1 MYKIIIKPF
10 FKTLLIII
18 ISYFFFFESIAQ
30 ESDYFEYQNEI
41 LWGINKNTN
50 GGLIGG
56 INLKFGNKIKDNT
69 YRIYGIEIVNVKH
82 PKEYK
87 YTSPFGG
94 DNFIWAKQNTMYS
107 IRIQYGI
114 EKSIFNKKDENGIQI
129 NAHLSGG
136 PGLGFLVPYYIR
148 YNRNNSVVI
157 EAFDSNIHNFNNV
170 IGTAGFLEGINE
182 AKIRPGV
189 NLKSAINFEFGSMKK
204 GSIALEVGF
213 LAEAFTKKMIIMPT
227 VKNKSIFTS
236 AFITLFYGRK
246 WK

>member
-1 MYKIIIKPF
+1 MKTY
-10 FKTLLIII
+10 FKTSLIII
-18 ISYFFFFESIAQ
+18 TSYLFYFESRSQ

-107 IRIQYGI
+107 LRMQYGI
-114 EKSIFNKKDENGIQI
+114 EKSILLTKDVSQTV
-129 NAHLSGG
+129 SKCG
-136 PGLGFLVPYYIR
+136 PRQCAQSPP
-148 YNRNNSVVI
+148 S
-157 EAFDSNIHNFNNV
+157 
-170 IGTAGFLEGINE
+170 
-182 AKIRPGV
+182 
-189 NLKSAINFEFGSMKK
+189 LKQHGE
-204 GSIALEVGF
+204 L
-213 LAEAFTKKMIIMPT
+213 L
-227 VKNKSIFTS
+227 
-236 AFITLFYGRK
+236 
-246 WK
+246 

>member
-1 MYKIIIKPF
+1 MKTY
-10 FKTLLIII
+10 FKTSLIII
-18 ISYFFFFESIAQ
+18 TLYLFYFESRAQ

-107 IRIQYGI
+107 LRMQYGI

-148 YNRNNSVVI
+148 YNRNNAVVI

-182 AKIRPGV
+182 AKIRPGI

-204 GSIALEVGF
+204 GSLTLEVAF
-213 LAEAFTKKMIIMPT
+213 LAEAFTNKMIIMAT
-227 VKNKSIFTS
+227 VKNNSIFTS

>member
-1 MYKIIIKPF
+1 MKTY
-10 FKTLLIII
+10 FKTSLIII
-18 ISYFFFFESIAQ
+18 TSYLFYFESRAQ

-56 INLKFGNKIKDNT
+56 INLKFGNKIKDNK

-107 IRIQYGI
+107 LRMQYGI

-136 PGLGFLVPYYIR
+136 PGLGVLVPYYIR
-148 YNRNNSVVI
+148 YNRNNAVVI

-182 AKIRPGV
+182 AKIRPGI

-227 VKNKSIFTS
+227 VKNKLIFTS

>member
-1 MYKIIIKPF
+1 MKTY
-10 FKTLLIII
+10 FKTSLIII
-18 ISYFFFFESIAQ
+18 TSYLFYFESRAQ

-107 IRIQYGI
+107 LRMQYGI

-148 YNRNNSVVI
+148 YNRNNAVVI

-182 AKIRPGV
+182 TKIRPGI

>member
-1 MYKIIIKPF
+1 MKTY
-10 FKTLLIII
+10 FKTSLIII
-18 ISYFFFFESIAQ
+18 TSYLFYLESRAQ

-107 IRIQYGI
+107 LRIQYGI

-148 YNRNNSVVI
+148 YNRNNAVVI

-182 AKIRPGV
+182 AKIRPGI
-189 NLKSAINFEFGSMKK
+189 NIKSAINFEFGSMKK

-213 LAEAFTKKMIIMPT
+213 LAEAFAKKMIIMPT

>member
-1 MYKIIIKPF
+1 MKTY
-10 FKTLLIII
+10 FKTSLIII
-18 ISYFFFFESIAQ
+18 TLYLFYFESRAQ

-107 IRIQYGI
+107 LRMQYGI
-114 EKSIFNKKDENGIQI
+114 EKSILLTKYVSQTVSKC
-129 NAHLSGG
+129 G
-136 PGLGFLVPYYIR
+136 PRHCAPSPPL
-148 YNRNNSVVI
+148 
-157 EAFDSNIHNFNNV
+157 
-170 IGTAGFLEGINE
+170 
-182 AKIRPGV
+182 
-189 NLKSAINFEFGSMKK
+189 LK
-204 GSIALEVGF
+204 
-213 LAEAFTKKMIIMPT
+213 
-227 VKNKSIFTS
+227 
-236 AFITLFYGRK
+236 
-246 WK
+246 

>member
-1 MYKIIIKPF
+1 MKTY
-10 FKTLLIII
+10 FKTSLIII
-18 ISYFFFFESIAQ
+18 TSYLFYLESRAQ

-41 LWGINKNTN
+41 LWCINKNTN
-50 GGLIGG
+50 GGLIGC

-107 IRIQYGI
+107 LRMQYGI

-148 YNRNNSVVI
+148 YNRNNAVVI
-157 EAFDSNIHNFNNV
+157 EAFDSNIHNYNNV

-182 AKIRPGV
+182 AKIRPGI

>member
-1 MYKIIIKPF
+1 MKTY
-10 FKTLLIII
+10 FKTSLIII
-18 ISYFFFFESIAQ
+18 TSYLFYFESRAQ

-107 IRIQYGI
+107 LRIQYGI
-114 EKSIFNKKDENGIQI
+114 EKSFNRASPKK
-129 NAHLSGG
+129 
-136 PGLGFLVPYYIR
+136 
-148 YNRNNSVVI
+148 
-157 EAFDSNIHNFNNV
+157 
-170 IGTAGFLEGINE
+170 
-182 AKIRPGV
+182 
-189 NLKSAINFEFGSMKK
+189 
-204 GSIALEVGF
+204 
-213 LAEAFTKKMIIMPT
+213 
-227 VKNKSIFTS
+227 
-236 AFITLFYGRK
+236 
-246 WK
+246 